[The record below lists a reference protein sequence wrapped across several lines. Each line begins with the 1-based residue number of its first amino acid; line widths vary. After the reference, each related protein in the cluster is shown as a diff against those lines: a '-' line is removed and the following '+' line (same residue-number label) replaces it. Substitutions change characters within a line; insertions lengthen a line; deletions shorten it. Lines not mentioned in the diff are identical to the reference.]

1 MYVLKECQS
10 CARDWEHRLEEGLKL
25 WRHLQEKAKPL
36 ENWISSAEHALNSSS
51 TDNNLVELSVCAKP
65 VKILRVFYS
74 KQLNFQAFCA
84 NSWLFKKWILEL
96 KPWLL
101 CCSLLV
107 DLRKALLQVILC
119 DAQKECYCTE
129 SITFCADNHFHFD
142 SFSGWI
148 DFLSPT

>member
-1 MYVLKECQS
+1 MWFFVYVLKECQS

-84 NSWLFKKWILEL
+84 NSWLFKK
-96 KPWLL
+96 
-101 CCSLLV
+101 
-107 DLRKALLQVILC
+107 
-119 DAQKECYCTE
+119 
-129 SITFCADNHFHFD
+129 
-142 SFSGWI
+142 
-148 DFLSPT
+148 